1 MTSSS
6 NLRMSRRGK
15 IRTIGTAAVIAS
27 LLFGS
32 APVLAQQDCPGAN
45 VVQAAAKSFIA
56 AAQTHD
62 PAQFANTVARY
73 TDLTALALFAL
84 GPFRSELPPDRKGD
98 YVGLVR
104 AFIGRFL
111 AEHAGSFANAQFQI
125 QSCGDGEIRSTA
137 GGEQIVWNVTGNRIR
152 DVQAGGF
159 SLAVEL
165 QSKFVSVI
173 RQGGGDVDALFRFL
187 GQGR

>member
-1 MTSSS
+1 MASSS
-6 NLRMSRRGK
+6 NLRISRCRKVPAVG
-15 IRTIGTAAVIAS
+15 AAAIIVS
-27 LLFGS
+27 LLYGS
-32 APVLAQQDCPGAN
+32 APVLAQQNCPGAG

-56 AAQTHD
+56 AAQTRD
-62 PAQFANTVARY
+62 PGQFSNTVARY

-84 GPFRSELPPDRKGD
+84 GPYRNELTPDQKSN

-104 AFIGRFL
+104 GFIGRFL

-125 QSCGDGEIRSTA
+125 QSCGDGEIRSVA
-137 GGEQIVWNVTGNRIR
+137 GREQIVWNVSGNHIR

-173 RQGGGDVDALFRFL
+173 RQHGGDIGALFKFL
-187 GQGR
+187 GQG